1 MPLKHMLVMLCLI
14 STAMAETLPQRLMPP
29 MLDSL
34 ISAGIDQ
41 TLKQQYDDA
50 SATFSLAS
58 KEFPDHPAGFL
69 FQAAVLQ
76 TIAMDYELRVPESA
90 FDSLLSLVKDRAGR
104 MVESNPESPWGY
116 FFLGSMLGY
125 DSYEHSQRGDW
136 LAAATKGLSSASN
149 FEKAIEL
156 DSSFYD
162 AYAGMGTYYYWKTR
176 KIEFLTWLPF
186 IGDRRKEGIRL
197 LEECA
202 LRGHYN
208 RFAALSALAS
218 IQLDREDY
226 QAAAEI
232 AMDALRVYP
241 SNRIFLWML
250 ATARES
256 GEDPEGALSA
266 YEVLLKAIITDPRP
280 NPYNELVCRLNLA
293 KIKRKLGRSNAIV
306 SMDLDA
312 VIAMKGLQFPEHLQK
327 RAAEKIEEARE
338 IRVEVE
344 SR

>member
-1 MPLKHMLVMLCLI
+1 MVCLC
-14 STAMAETLPQRLMPP
+14 SMAMAETLPQRLMPP
-29 MLDSL
+29 LLDSL

-41 TLKQQYDDA
+41 TLKQHYDDA
-50 SATFSLAS
+50 SATFSLAA

-76 TIAMDYELRVPESA
+76 TIAMDYELRVPEDE

-186 IGDRRKEGIRL
+186 VGDRRKEGIRL

-202 LRGHYN
+202 LRGRYN

-226 QAAAEI
+226 PAAAEI
-232 AMDALRVYP
+232 AMDALRSYP

-250 ATARES
+250 ATARER
-256 GEDPEGALSA
+256 GKDLEGALST
-266 YEVLLKAIITDPRP
+266 YEALLKAIITDQRP

-293 KIKRKLGRSNAIV
+293 KVKRMLGRSNSIV

-312 VIAMKGLQFPEHLQK
+312 VIAMKTVQFPEHLKK

-338 IRVEVE
+338 IRMEVQ